1 MLSQYLNGA
10 INDLQTL
17 ITYTKLDIDDIK
29 QARHDEI
36 IARNDEKSKL
46 IQEFETK
53 KSLIDQEIKA
63 LQAKSPDKPLEEILD
78 SSLIDSFG
86 DMKTALVDLKQ
97 VNSDYARM
105 VFAVSE
111 FFTSLLEKII
121 PTENVG
127 YGENKKR
134 FLSQQSN
141 LLQIQV

>member
-10 INDLQTL
+10 ISDLQTL

-29 QARHDEI
+29 QAKHDEI
-36 IARNDEKSKL
+36 IARNEVKSKL

-53 KSLIDQEIKA
+53 KTLIDQEIKA
-63 LQAKSPDKPLEEILD
+63 LQAKSPEKPLEEILD

-97 VNSDYARM
+97 INSDYARM